1 MEVIQ
6 TSYPRFYQ
14 NTVSSDLEK
23 ALDLWSEMFAND
35 DTALV
40 TLAVKTLLQT
50 LEFPPTIADV
60 KKEMKKLV
68 GTATNETTG
77 IDEWNMIRKAVKNS
91 AYCAKEE
98 FDKLPPIA
106 KRFVGS
112 PAQLH
117 DWAIS
122 YDFNADVVRGQ
133 FMRQYDELKER
144 EEYKQMLEN
153 KPKLREVIEGK
164 RNEERKGI
172 EA

>member
-1 MEVIQ
+1 MFEVED
-6 TSYPRFYQ
+6 Y
-14 NTVSSDLEK
+14 K
-23 ALDLWSEMFAND
+23 
-35 DTALV
+35 TAM
-40 TLAVKTLLQT
+40 LAVDSLISK

-112 PAQLH
+112 PSQLH

-133 FMRQYDELKER
+133 FMKQYDELKER

-153 KPKLREVIEGK
+153 KPKLKEVIEGK
-164 RNEERKGI
+164 KNEERKGI